1 MWAEAGTPV
10 TKPFFFSFLF
20 WYQCVNMGLFFFV
33 FSYLKLGIL
42 TRESVATD
50 TTFGAGHKCIFGI
63 CLFASFPPHTVV

>member
-10 TKPFFFSFLF
+10 TKPFFFLPFLVSVCEHGF
-20 WYQCVNMGLFFFV
+20 VFFV
-33 FSYLKLGIL
+33 FCYLKLGIL